1 LNPALSTHHSVLLQ
15 IRYQF
20 PDIFTF
26 DSRHQRPLAQVPLA
40 FFALARKQVALEPF
54 ISFDLPA
61 PRHPE
66 SLGCSSVGFD
76 FWHLCLL

>member
-1 LNPALSTHHSVLLQ
+1 
-15 IRYQF
+15 
-20 PDIFTF
+20 
-26 DSRHQRPLAQVPLA
+26 LAQVPLA
-40 FFALARKQVALEPF
+40 FFTLARKQVALEPF

-61 PRHPE
+61 PGHPE